1 MNLFRYN
8 KSFEKHEDHKCYRSN
23 PHGDGVYHIRAKT
36 DIAEDQFQK
45 ESWGLDI
52 PDDVMDIFAAV
63 RSKDI
68 KYTFVTQQYPDVSH
82 RHAWESRKFYIC
94 YDGEELGNFT
104 YNTNHSNVKK
114 FSIGSRLTEKIM
126 TRVTAKSTNDIR
138 TAVKLIIKYIK
149 PVAMRERFDTLQ
161 RKVNQ
166 AAYQAVK
173 NVSHMKQDHH
183 NKDIK
188 SLYGIMFTKHRDVA
202 LSLLQEVGKSEAE
215 AKQMLDDYD
224 SYQTLEAM
232 REDVEMGKGVLVIKY
247 SNNIYMDTMWAR
259 HSEMITLQHKDLSD
273 TTKTNIA
280 MLSVCNDDSA
290 VTDIGIKIDNNQFY
304 LITTEEMTNA

>member
-1 MNLFRYN
+1 MQN
-8 KSFEKHEDHKCYRSN
+8 EEHKYYRSN
-23 PHGDGVYHIRAKT
+23 PHGEGIYHTRAKNEIT
-36 DIAEDQFQK
+36 EEQFQK

-52 PDDVMDIFAAV
+52 PEDVVNIFAAV

-82 RHAWESRKFYIC
+82 RHAWESRKFHIC
-94 YDGEELGNFT
+94 YDGEPLGDFTYNST
-104 YNTNHSNVKK
+104 YNTNYDNIKK
-114 FSIGSRLTEKIM
+114 FFIGSRLTEKVM
-126 TRVTAKSTNDIR
+126 TRRTAKSTHDIR
-138 TAVKLIIKYIK
+138 TAVKLVIKYIK

-166 AAYQAVK
+166 AVYQAVK
-173 NVSHMKQDHH
+173 NVSYMKQDHH

-224 SYQTLEAM
+224 SYQALEAM

-247 SNNIYMDTMWAR
+247 NNDIYMDTMWTR

-280 MLSVCNDDSA
+280 MLSVCDDEVA
-290 VTDIGIKIDNNQFY
+290 LTDIGIKIDNKQFY
-304 LITTEEMTNA
+304 LTTAEEMTND

>member
-1 MNLFRYN
+1 MQN
-8 KSFEKHEDHKCYRSN
+8 EEHKYYRSN
-23 PHGDGVYHIRAKT
+23 PHGEGIYHTRAKNEIT
-36 DIAEDQFQK
+36 EEQFQK

-52 PDDVMDIFAAV
+52 PEDVVNIFAAV

-82 RHAWESRKFYIC
+82 RHAWESHKFHIC
-94 YDGEELGNFT
+94 YDGEPLGDFKYHN
-104 YNTNHSNVKK
+104 YNTNKYNNVTK
-114 FSIGSRLTEKIM
+114 FFIGSRLTEKVM
-126 TRVTAKSTNDIR
+126 TRRTAKSTHDIR
-138 TAVKLIIKYIK
+138 TAVKLVIKYIK

-173 NVSHMKQDHH
+173 NVSYMKQDHH

-224 SYQTLEAM
+224 SYQALEAM

-247 SNNIYMDTMWAR
+247 NNDIYMDTMWTR

-280 MLSVCNDDSA
+280 MLSVCDDEVA
-290 VTDIGIKIDNNQFY
+290 LTDIGIKIDNKQFY
-304 LITTEEMTNA
+304 LTTAEEMTND

>member
-1 MNLFRYN
+1 
-8 KSFEKHEDHKCYRSN
+8 
-23 PHGDGVYHIRAKT
+23 
-36 DIAEDQFQK
+36 
-45 ESWGLDI
+45 
-52 PDDVMDIFAAV
+52 
-63 RSKDI
+63 
-68 KYTFVTQQYPDVSH
+68 
-82 RHAWESRKFYIC
+82 
-94 YDGEELGNFT
+94 
-104 YNTNHSNVKK
+104 
-114 FSIGSRLTEKIM
+114 
-126 TRVTAKSTNDIR
+126 
-138 TAVKLIIKYIK
+138 
-149 PVAMRERFDTLQ
+149 MRERFDTLQ

-188 SLYGIMFTKHRDVA
+188 NLYGIMFTKHRDVA

>member
-8 KSFEKHEDHKCYRSN
+8 KSFEKHEEHKYYRSN
-23 PHGDGVYHIRAKT
+23 PHGDGIYHSRAKT
-36 DIAEDQFQK
+36 DITEEQFQK

-52 PDDVMDIFAAV
+52 PDDVVDIFAAV

-114 FSIGSRLTEKIM
+114 FFIGSRLTEKIM

-188 SLYGIMFTKHRDVA
+188 NLYGIMFTKHRDVA

>member
-1 MNLFRYN
+1 MKERNMQN
-8 KSFEKHEDHKCYRSN
+8 EEHKYYRSN
-23 PHGDGVYHIRAKT
+23 PHGEGIYHTRAKNEIT
-36 DIAEDQFQK
+36 EEQFQK

-52 PDDVMDIFAAV
+52 PEDVVNIFAAV

-82 RHAWESRKFYIC
+82 RHAWESHKFHIC
-94 YDGEELGNFT
+94 YDGEPLGDFKYHN
-104 YNTNHSNVKK
+104 YNTNKYNNVTK
-114 FSIGSRLTEKIM
+114 FFIGSRLTEKVM
-126 TRVTAKSTNDIR
+126 TRRTAKSTHDIR
-138 TAVKLIIKYIK
+138 TAVKLVIKYIK

-173 NVSHMKQDHH
+173 NVSYMKQDHH

-247 SNNIYMDTMWAR
+247 NNDIYMDTMWAR

-280 MLSVCNDDSA
+280 MLSVCDDEVA
-290 VTDIGIKIDNNQFY
+290 LTDIGIKIDNKQFY
-304 LITTEEMTNA
+304 LTTAEEMTND

>member
-1 MNLFRYN
+1 MQN
-8 KSFEKHEDHKCYRSN
+8 EEHKYYRSN
-23 PHGDGVYHIRAKT
+23 PHGEGIYHTRAKNEIT
-36 DIAEDQFQK
+36 EEQFQK

-52 PDDVMDIFAAV
+52 PEDVVNIFAAV

-82 RHAWESRKFYIC
+82 RHAWESHKFHIC
-94 YDGEELGNFT
+94 YDGEPLGDFKYHN
-104 YNTNHSNVKK
+104 YNTNKYNNVTK
-114 FSIGSRLTEKIM
+114 FFIGSRLTEKVM
-126 TRVTAKSTNDIR
+126 TRRTAKSTHDIR
-138 TAVKLIIKYIK
+138 TAVKLVIKYIK

-166 AAYQAVK
+166 AVYQAVK
-173 NVSHMKQDHH
+173 NVSYMKQDHH

-224 SYQTLEAM
+224 SYQALEAM

-247 SNNIYMDTMWAR
+247 NNDIYMDTMWTR

-280 MLSVCNDDSA
+280 MLSVCDDEVA
-290 VTDIGIKIDNNQFY
+290 LTDIGIKIDNKQFY
-304 LITTEEMTNA
+304 LTTAEEMTND

>member
-1 MNLFRYN
+1 MKERNMQN
-8 KSFEKHEDHKCYRSN
+8 EEHKYYRSN
-23 PHGDGVYHIRAKT
+23 PHGEGIYHTRAKNEIT
-36 DIAEDQFQK
+36 EEQFQK

-52 PDDVMDIFAAV
+52 PEDVVNIFAAV

-82 RHAWESRKFYIC
+82 RHAWESRKFHIC
-94 YDGEELGNFT
+94 YDGEPLGDFTYNST
-104 YNTNHSNVKK
+104 YNTNYDNIKK
-114 FSIGSRLTEKIM
+114 FFIGSRLTEKVM
-126 TRVTAKSTNDIR
+126 TRRTAKSTHDIR
-138 TAVKLIIKYIK
+138 TAVKLVIKYIK

-166 AAYQAVK
+166 AVYQAVK
-173 NVSHMKQDHH
+173 NVSYMKQDHH

-224 SYQTLEAM
+224 SYQALEAM

-247 SNNIYMDTMWAR
+247 IYMDTMWTR

-280 MLSVCNDDSA
+280 MLSVCDDEVA
-290 VTDIGIKIDNNQFY
+290 LTDIGIKIDNKQFY
-304 LITTEEMTNA
+304 LTTAEEMTND

>member
-1 MNLFRYN
+1 MKERNMQN
-8 KSFEKHEDHKCYRSN
+8 EEHKYYRSN
-23 PHGDGVYHIRAKT
+23 PHGEGIYHTRAKNEIT
-36 DIAEDQFQK
+36 EEQFQK

-52 PDDVMDIFAAV
+52 PEDVVDIFAAV

-82 RHAWESRKFYIC
+82 RHAWESHKFHIC
-94 YDGEELGNFT
+94 YDGEPLGDFKYHN
-104 YNTNHSNVKK
+104 YNTNKYNNVTK
-114 FSIGSRLTEKIM
+114 FFIGSRLTEKVM
-126 TRVTAKSTNDIR
+126 TRRTAKSTHDIR
-138 TAVKLIIKYIK
+138 TAVKLVIKYIK

-166 AAYQAVK
+166 AVYQAVK
-173 NVSHMKQDHH
+173 NVSYMKQDHH

-224 SYQTLEAM
+224 SYQALEAM

-247 SNNIYMDTMWAR
+247 NNDIYMDTMWTR

-280 MLSVCNDDSA
+280 MLSVCDDEVA
-290 VTDIGIKIDNNQFY
+290 LTDIGIKIDNKQFY
-304 LITTEEMTNA
+304 LTTAEEMTND

>member
-1 MNLFRYN
+1 MQN
-8 KSFEKHEDHKCYRSN
+8 EEHKYYRSN
-23 PHGDGVYHIRAKT
+23 PHGEGIYHTRAKNEIT
-36 DIAEDQFQK
+36 EEQFQK

-52 PDDVMDIFAAV
+52 PEDVVNIFAAV

-82 RHAWESRKFYIC
+82 RHAWESHKFHIC
-94 YDGEELGNFT
+94 YDGEPLGDFKYHN
-104 YNTNHSNVKK
+104 YNTNKYNNVTK
-114 FSIGSRLTEKIM
+114 FFIGSRLTEKVM
-126 TRVTAKSTNDIR
+126 TRRTAKSTHDIR
-138 TAVKLIIKYIK
+138 TAVKLVIKYIK

-166 AAYQAVK
+166 AVYQAVK
-173 NVSHMKQDHH
+173 NVSYMKQDHH

-247 SNNIYMDTMWAR
+247 NNDIYMDTMWTR

-280 MLSVCNDDSA
+280 MLSVCDDEVA
-290 VTDIGIKIDNNQFY
+290 LTDIGIKIDNKQFY
-304 LITTEEMTNA
+304 LTTAEEMTND

>member
-1 MNLFRYN
+1 MQN
-8 KSFEKHEDHKCYRSN
+8 EEHKYYRSN
-23 PHGDGVYHIRAKT
+23 PHGEGIYHTRAKNEIT
-36 DIAEDQFQK
+36 EEQFQK

-52 PDDVMDIFAAV
+52 PEDVVNIFAAV

-82 RHAWESRKFYIC
+82 RHAWESHKFHIC
-94 YDGEELGNFT
+94 YDGEPLGDFKYHN
-104 YNTNHSNVKK
+104 YNTNKYNNVTK
-114 FSIGSRLTEKIM
+114 FFIGSRLTEKVM
-126 TRVTAKSTNDIR
+126 TRRTAKSTHDIR
-138 TAVKLIIKYIK
+138 TAVKLVIKYIK

-166 AAYQAVK
+166 AVYQAVK
-173 NVSHMKQDHH
+173 NVSYMKQDHH

-224 SYQTLEAM
+224 SYQALEAM

-247 SNNIYMDTMWAR
+247 NNDIYMDTMWTR

-280 MLSVCNDDSA
+280 MLSVCDDEVA
-290 VTDIGIKIDNNQFY
+290 LTDIGIKIDNKQFY
-304 LITTEEMTNA
+304 LITAEEMTNA

>member
-138 TAVKLIIKYIK
+138 TAVKLVIKYIK

-188 SLYGIMFTKHRDVA
+188 NLYGIMFTKHRDVA

>member
-114 FSIGSRLTEKIM
+114 FFIGSRLTEKIM